1 MTDLGT
7 IVTGIVSTAGTVI
20 TSLFT
25 ASEIPEVITAVA
37 VLPIIGGIVGL
48 VVRVTRKGRG

>member
-1 MTDLGT
+1 MFDLGT
-7 IVTGIVSTAGTVI
+7 IVTGIVSSAGTVI
-20 TSLFT
+20 ESLFD
-25 ASEIPEVITAVA
+25 ASETPAVLTAVA

>member
-1 MTDLGT
+1 MTELGT
-7 IVTGIVSTAGTVI
+7 IVTGIVTTAGSVI

-25 ASEIPEVITAVA
+25 AGETPEVLTAVA

-48 VVRVTRKGRG
+48 AVRVTRKGRG

>member
-1 MTDLGT
+1 MTELGT
-7 IVTGIVSTAGTVI
+7 IVTGIVSSAGTVI

>member
-7 IVTGIVSTAGTVI
+7 IVTGIVTQAGTVL

-25 ASEIPEVITAVA
+25 ASETPAVLTAVA

-48 VVRVTRKGRG
+48 VVRLVRKGRG

>member
-7 IVTGIVSTAGTVI
+7 IVTGIVSNAGTVI

-25 ASEIPEVITAVA
+25 AGETPSVITAVA
-37 VLPIIGGIVGL
+37 VLPIIGGIVSL
-48 VVRVTRKGRG
+48 VVRVTKKGRG

>member
-7 IVTGIVSTAGTVI
+7 IVTGIVTQAGTVI
-20 TSLFT
+20 SSLFS
-25 ASEIPEVITAVA
+25 ASETPEVITAVA
-37 VLPIIGGIVGL
+37 CLPIIGGIVAL